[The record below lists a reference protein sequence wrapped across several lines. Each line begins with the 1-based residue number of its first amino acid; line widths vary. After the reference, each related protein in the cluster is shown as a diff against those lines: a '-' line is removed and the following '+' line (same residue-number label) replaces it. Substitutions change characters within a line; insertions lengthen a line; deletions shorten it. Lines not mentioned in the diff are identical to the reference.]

1 MLILKVIVSKM
12 DTDLKIVVYVKE
24 SENLI
29 HKILNKNYPNTI
41 IQGLNFLLD
50 KGLDVTFLNSLTPK
64 IIMQSN
70 PTVIFSLRVNEFAI
84 IHKFLSIS
92 FNNKIKLICLDL
104 SIYENDNRIKLKRF
118 LVNNI
123 FNLTTYNTIAQKY
136 IFKYYRFNVNK
147 MLYLPWSID
156 ADFFTS
162 TKIEEEEDFILAV
175 GDANR
180 DYITLIKA
188 IKDLNVKLIIATRNL
203 SFRGKFSYKL
213 QDLIMFKNN
222 NMYVKE
228 VSIDELKKLYEKAKL
243 VVLPLIPSLTGAGVT
258 ALLEAFSMSKP
269 VIVSDSPGLK
279 EYCMNDINCIVIKP
293 YDWKFLQMAILNLLN
308 DDKKRKR
315 LGVNAR
321 NFILEN
327 YSTKITAEKI
337 YNNIIK
343 PIKKFII

>member
-1 MLILKVIVSKM
+1 M

-24 SENLI
+24 SKNLI

-64 IIMQSN
+64 ITMQRN
-70 PTVIFSLRVNEFAI
+70 PTVIFSLRINKSAI

-123 FNLTTYNTIAQKY
+123 FDLTTYNTITQKY

-156 ADFFTS
+156 ADFFTP
-162 TKIEEEEDFILAV
+162 TKIEEEDFILAV

-222 NMYVKE
+222 NIYIKE

-293 YDWKFLQMAILNLLN
+293 YDWKSLQMAVLNLLN

-327 YSTKITAEKI
+327 YSTKKTAEKI
-337 YNNIIK
+337 YNNII
-343 PIKKFII
+343 IKLTKEFVI